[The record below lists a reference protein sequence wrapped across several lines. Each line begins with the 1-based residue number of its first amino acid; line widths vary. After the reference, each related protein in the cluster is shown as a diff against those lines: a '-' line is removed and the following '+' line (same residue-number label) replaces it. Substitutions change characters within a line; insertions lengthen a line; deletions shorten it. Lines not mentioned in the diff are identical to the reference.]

1 MIAVRGGVDGWNRIG
16 FARAHVRRSAL
27 GAFAMQLFAAFVII
41 ALTLWLLVR
50 QVEVRLVLMGA
61 GLALAT
67 VALKP
72 IVVFEVFLAEIGN
85 GKTIG
90 PICSAMGY
98 ALVLRATGC
107 DRAMVRALLKPLR
120 RAGWLL
126 LPGGCVV
133 AFLTNIA
140 INSQTAAAAAV
151 GPILVPLLLA
161 AGFPPVVAA
170 ATLLLGSSCGNLC
183 NPGEADLVAI
193 HDASLAP
200 MPQILA
206 AIVPPVLGGFVT
218 FVAIFTVMHART
230 PRVALEPLMGAVP
243 EEEPKAPAW
252 KAWMPPLPVM
262 LIFLLLPG
270 VFFPALPAPFEKGLP
285 VPFAMLAATMVVLL
299 LNRREVAATVKAFFE
314 GMGQGYA
321 QVISLIV
328 TASCFIAGI
337 TAVGL
342 TDRLVKFAATS
353 GIGAKV
359 AASFFPGLL
368 AVITGSGTGPSVAFS
383 KAVLPGL
390 RGAEL
395 ATGVDLGVLGA
406 IAANYGRTV
415 SPVAAVVIF
424 SCTLAGVAVP
434 VVIKKM
440 VLPLAAGFAVAF
452 LIVVLRAG

>member
-1 MIAVRGGVDGWNRIG
+1 MVLRRVGAGGRDVGR
-16 FARAHVRRSAL
+16 FR
-27 GAFAMQLFAAFVII
+27 FMQLFAAFLII

-72 IVVFEVFLAEIGN
+72 LVVFEVFLAEIGN

-133 AFLTNIA
+133 AFLTNVA

-200 MPQILA
+200 MPDILGV
-206 AIVPPVLGGFVT
+206 IVPPVLGGFVT
-218 FVAIFTVMHART
+218 FVAIFTAMHAWA
-230 PRVALEPLMGAVP
+230 PRVAVEPAKSSELE
-243 EEEPKAPAW
+243 EDNAPAW
-252 KAWMPPLPVM
+252 KAWMPPLPVA

-270 VFFPALPAPFEKGLP
+270 LFFDGLPGAFAKGLP
-285 VPFAMLAATMVVLL
+285 VPYAMLAATMVVLL
-299 LNRREVAATVKAFFE
+299 LNRREVAGTVKAFFE

-337 TAVGL
+337 SAVGL

-406 IAANYGRTV
+406 IAANYGRTI

-424 SCTLAGVAVP
+424 SCALAGVAVP

>member
-1 MIAVRGGVDGWNRIG
+1 
-16 FARAHVRRSAL
+16 
-27 GAFAMQLFAAFVII
+27 
-41 ALTLWLLVR
+41 
-50 QVEVRLVLMGA
+50 
-61 GLALAT
+61 
-67 VALKP
+67 
-72 IVVFEVFLAEIGN
+72 
-85 GKTIG
+85 
-90 PICSAMGY
+90 
-98 ALVLRATGC
+98 
-107 DRAMVRALLKPLR
+107 
-120 RAGWLL
+120 
-126 LPGGCVV
+126 
-133 AFLTNIA
+133 
-140 INSQTAAAAAV
+140 
-151 GPILVPLLLA
+151 
-161 AGFPPVVAA
+161 
-170 ATLLLGSSCGNLC
+170 LLLGSSCGNLC

-200 MPQILA
+200 MPDILGA
-206 AIVPPVLGGFVT
+206 MVPPVLGGFLT
-218 FVAIFTVMHART
+218 FVAIFTTTHARA
-230 PRVALEPLMGAVP
+230 PRVAVEPAKGAMA
-243 EEEPKAPAW
+243 EEDAPAW
-252 KAWMPPLPVM
+252 KAWMPPLPVA

-270 VFFPALPAPFEKGLP
+270 LFFEGLPGALAKGLP
-285 VPFAMLAATMVVLL
+285 VPYAMLAATMVVLL
-299 LNRREVAATVKAFFE
+299 LNRREVAGTVKAFFE

-424 SCTLAGVAVP
+424 SCALAGVAVP
-434 VVIKKM
+434 AVIKKM

>member
-1 MIAVRGGVDGWNRIG
+1 M
-16 FARAHVRRSAL
+16 
-27 GAFAMQLFAAFVII
+27 
-41 ALTLWLLVR
+41 
-50 QVEVRLVLMGA
+50 
-61 GLALAT
+61 
-67 VALKP
+67 
-72 IVVFEVFLAEIGN
+72 
-85 GKTIG
+85 
-90 PICSAMGY
+90 
-98 ALVLRATGC
+98 
-107 DRAMVRALLKPLR
+107 
-120 RAGWLL
+120 
-126 LPGGCVV
+126 
-133 AFLTNIA
+133 
-140 INSQTAAAAAV
+140 
-151 GPILVPLLLA
+151 
-161 AGFPPVVAA
+161 
-170 ATLLLGSSCGNLC
+170 
-183 NPGEADLVAI
+183 AI

-200 MPQILA
+200 MPDVLA
-206 AIVPPVLGGFVT
+206 AIVPPVLGGFAT
-218 FVAIFTVMHART
+218 FVAIFTIMHART
-230 PRVALEPLMGAVP
+230 PRVTPEPLMGVVAD
-243 EEEPKAPAW
+243 ETETEKAPAW
-252 KAWMPPLPVM
+252 KAWMPPLPVA

-270 VFFPALPAPFEKGLP
+270 VFFPALSAPFEKGLP
-285 VPFAMLAATMVVLL
+285 VPFAMLAATMVVLV

-337 TAVGL
+337 SAVGL

-424 SCTLAGVAVP
+424 SCSLAGVAVP
-434 VVIKKM
+434 VVVKKM
-440 VLPLAAGFAVAF
+440 LLPLAAGFAVAF

>member
-1 MIAVRGGVDGWNRIG
+1 
-16 FARAHVRRSAL
+16 
-27 GAFAMQLFAAFVII
+27 MQLVAAFIII
-41 ALTLWLLVR
+41 ALTLCLLVR

-98 ALVLRATGC
+98 GLVLRATGC

-126 LPGGCVV
+126 LPGGCAV

-140 INSQTAAAAAV
+140 INSQTAAAVAV

-200 MPQILA
+200 MPDILA

-218 FVAIFTVMHART
+218 FVAIFTVM
-230 PRVALEPLMGAVP
+230 
-243 EEEPKAPAW
+243 
-252 KAWMPPLPVM
+252 
-262 LIFLLLPG
+262 
-270 VFFPALPAPFEKGLP
+270 
-285 VPFAMLAATMVVLL
+285 
-299 LNRREVAATVKAFFE
+299 
-314 GMGQGYA
+314 
-321 QVISLIV
+321 
-328 TASCFIAGI
+328 
-337 TAVGL
+337 
-342 TDRLVKFAATS
+342 
-353 GIGAKV
+353 
-359 AASFFPGLL
+359 
-368 AVITGSGTGPSVAFS
+368 
-383 KAVLPGL
+383 PGL

-440 VLPLAAGFAVAF
+440 LLPLAAGFAVAF

>member
-1 MIAVRGGVDGWNRIG
+1 
-16 FARAHVRRSAL
+16 
-27 GAFAMQLFAAFVII
+27 MQLFAAFVII
-41 ALTLWLLVR
+41 GLTLWLLVR

-67 VALKP
+67 VALRP
-72 IVVFEVFLAEIGN
+72 LVVFEVFLAEIGN

-133 AFLTNIA
+133 AFLTNVA

-200 MPQILA
+200 MPDILGA
-206 AIVPPVLGGFVT
+206 MVPPVLGGFLT
-218 FVAIFTVMHART
+218 FVAIFTTTHARA
-230 PRVALEPLMGAVP
+230 PRVAVEPAKGAMA
-243 EEEPKAPAW
+243 EEDAPAW
-252 KAWMPPLPVM
+252 KAWMPPLPVA

-270 VFFPALPAPFEKGLP
+270 LFFEGLPGALAKGLP
-285 VPFAMLAATMVVLL
+285 VPYAMLAATMVVLL
-299 LNRREVAATVKAFFE
+299 LNRREVAGTVKAFFE

-424 SCTLAGVAVP
+424 SCALAGVAVP
-434 VVIKKM
+434 AVIKKM
-440 VLPLAAGFAVAF
+440 MLPLATGFAVAF

>member
-1 MIAVRGGVDGWNRIG
+1 MVL
-16 FARAHVRRSAL
+16 RRVGLS
-27 GAFAMQLFAAFVII
+27 GRDVGRSSSMQLFAAFVII
-41 ALTLWLLVR
+41 GLTLWLLVR

-67 VALKP
+67 VALRP
-72 IVVFEVFLAEIGN
+72 LVVFEVFLAEIGN

-133 AFLTNIA
+133 AFLTNVA

-200 MPQILA
+200 MPDILGA
-206 AIVPPVLGGFVT
+206 MVPPVLGGFLT
-218 FVAIFTVMHART
+218 FVAIFTTTHARA
-230 PRVALEPLMGAVP
+230 PRVAVEPAKGAMA
-243 EEEPKAPAW
+243 EEDAPAW
-252 KAWMPPLPVM
+252 KAWMPPLPVA

-270 VFFPALPAPFEKGLP
+270 LFFEGLPGALAKGLP
-285 VPFAMLAATMVVLL
+285 VPYAMLAATMVVLL
-299 LNRREVAATVKAFFE
+299 LNRREVAGTVKAFFE

-424 SCTLAGVAVP
+424 SCALAGVAVP
-434 VVIKKM
+434 AVIKKM
-440 VLPLAAGFAVAF
+440 MLPLATGFAVAF